1 MPVITIIILIISITL
16 MALALRLL
24 LVACRPS
31 PELPLG
37 FGAGCF
43 REVVAL
49 VVLVVPHLQEE
60 ELLVNLLPMLQAQ
73 GQAQAQ
79 ALSADPT
86 VAVASAEEGGRS
98 LHPAPPVLLPLPHT

>member
-1 MPVITIIILIISITL
+1 MPVITIITL
-16 MALALRLL
+16 MVRLLRLL

-60 ELLVNLLPMLQAQ
+60 EELLVNLLPMLQA
-73 GQAQAQ
+73 QAQAQ

-98 LHPAPPVLLPLPHT
+98 LDPAPPVPLPHTLPHT